1 MLDNEYLSF
10 RWTGGFELTQ
20 KNGNNGNNGN
30 SQNQFNG
37 NFPTNNQINQF
48 NMPPIYYK

>member
-20 KNGNNGNNGN
+20 KNGNNGNA
-30 SQNQFNG
+30 QNQFNG
-37 NFPTNNQINQF
+37 NFPTNNQFYQMNV
-48 NMPPIYYK
+48 PPIYYK